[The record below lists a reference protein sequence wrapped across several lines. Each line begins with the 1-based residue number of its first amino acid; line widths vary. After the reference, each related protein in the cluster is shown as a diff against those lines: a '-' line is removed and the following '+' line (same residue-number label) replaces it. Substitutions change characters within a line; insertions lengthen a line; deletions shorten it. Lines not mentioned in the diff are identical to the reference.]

1 MTDMY
6 ETKTLNISAIRFTT
20 PEKTKQVVN
29 GMFVIINRAHS
40 L

>member
-6 ETKTLNISAIRFTT
+6 ERKDIKTIQFTT
-20 PEKTKQVVN
+20 HEWKTQLMN
-29 GMFVIINRAHS
+29 GMFVIINRAYS